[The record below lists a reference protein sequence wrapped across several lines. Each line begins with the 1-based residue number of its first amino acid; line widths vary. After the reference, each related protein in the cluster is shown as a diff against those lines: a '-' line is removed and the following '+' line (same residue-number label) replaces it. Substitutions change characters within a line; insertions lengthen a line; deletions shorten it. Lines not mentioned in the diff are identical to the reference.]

1 MPRRVRETPP
11 MPPPRPRVG
20 IDVKSFYDDPT
31 DVDWCRDGVCFVEL
45 GAASGHPDFMRRL
58 RGVDGDKGYNPTVQE
73 SGTFLFMYAWA
84 ICVTSMTSCF
94 VHHRELLPKRI
105 QNFPEP
111 SYASKD
117 HDRLDNRLA
126 AYGLKE
132 KKVSFI
138 FLFLWEI
145 RLTPCLFT
153 GAGRR

>member
-1 MPRRVRETPP
+1 M
-11 MPPPRPRVG
+11 
-20 IDVKSFYDDPT
+20 T
-31 DVDWCRDGVCFVEL
+31 DVVL
-45 GAASGHPDFMRRL
+45 
-58 RGVDGDKGYNPTVQE
+58 
-73 SGTFLFMYAWA
+73 
-84 ICVTSMTSCF
+84 CF

-111 SYASKD
+111 AYASKD

-138 FLFLWEI
+138 FIFVLGAI